1 MTIPFVDL
9 TWQHR
14 SLQETFIDRITQVM
28 ERGDFILGQAVRDF
42 EAHFAEK
49 SGVQYGI
56 GVASGTA
63 AIALG
68 LQACGLEQG
77 DEILVPTNTF
87 IATILGI
94 LQAGFKPL
102 LVDCDGETGLMDLE
116 KAAQTIT
123 PNTRAILPVHLYG
136 QMVNPQALQS
146 LAQAN
151 NLLIF
156 EDAAQAHLAQHQ
168 GKIAGSLGK
177 AAAFSFYPSKN
188 LGAMGNGG
196 MVLTDD
202 ADLAKRVGR
211 LRNYGAE
218 SKYYHTEM
226 GTNSRLDSMQATIL
240 DLKLEYLAQWNQLRY
255 QAAQYY
261 DQLLAFVPGVKPLTN
276 LSGVGHV
283 YHLYVIVLEE
293 YGPEERQRIQTQLA
307 EKGIETGIHYP
318 LPCHLQPSCRFLGYQ
333 LGDFPYSENLCQQI
347 LSLPLFPGI
356 TQEQIETVVMALTT
370 AIKSA

>member
-49 SGVQYGI
+49 SGVKYGI

-68 LQACGLEQG
+68 LQACGLEKG

-102 LVDCDGETGLMDLE
+102 LVDCDGETGLIDLE

-188 LGAMGNGG
+188 LGAFGNGG
-196 MVLTDD
+196 LLVSNDPEISQK
-202 ADLAKRVGR
+202 ARS
-211 LRNYGAE
+211 LRN
-218 SKYYHTEM
+218 
-226 GTNSRLDSMQATIL
+226 
-240 DLKLEYLAQWNQLRY
+240 
-255 QAAQYY
+255 
-261 DQLLAFVPGVKPLTN
+261 
-276 LSGVGHV
+276 
-283 YHLYVIVLEE
+283 
-293 YGPEERQRIQTQLA
+293 
-307 EKGIETGIHYP
+307 
-318 LPCHLQPSCRFLGYQ
+318 
-333 LGDFPYSENLCQQI
+333 
-347 LSLPLFPGI
+347 
-356 TQEQIETVVMALTT
+356 
-370 AIKSA
+370 